1 MWKAREAYAILD
13 LWCSF
18 PVINCPFN
26 GKHKCIA
33 SQSIIGRG
41 WLQVTDTLGELLI
54 DYREEREREKTP
66 GQATSIAESCSTV
79 RFLII

>member
-54 DYREEREREKTP
+54 DYREERERERRHR
-66 GQATSIAESCSTV
+66 V
-79 RFLII
+79 RPRQLLRVVLLLDF